1 LQHRYHTVAVG
12 IPVLHQSRKNVSN
25 KLDGNKICT
34 PKEHEV
40 MVEVVVVIKTV

>member
-1 LQHRYHTVAVG
+1 MG
-12 IPVLHQSRKNVSN
+12 IPILHQSRKNVSN

-40 MVEVVVVIKTV
+40 MVEVIETVIVIKTV